1 MIHGSSRVS
10 RIWKVGRA
18 TPNGDSLFQMRIA
31 HLCPPHFV
39 RVALHFSLLFVRSS
53 ATVLRNLRSRGR
65 EVAHR
70 RRAILVE
77 NDRPCFRVDAVRHA
91 PARQVKFD
99 IRFYIVRFLIRL
111 DKSRYTDSI
120 CHERVIKGR
129 I

>member
-31 HLCPPHFV
+31 YLCPSHFV
-39 RVALHFSLLFVRSS
+39 RVALHFSLLFDRSS

-77 NDRPCFRVDAVRHA
+77 NDPCFRVDAVRHA

-120 CHERVIKGR
+120 RHERVIKGR

>member
-31 HLCPPHFV
+31 HLCPSHFV
-39 RVALHFSLLFVRSS
+39 RVALHFSLLFDRSS

-111 DKSRYTDSI
+111 NKSRYTDSI
-120 CHERVIKGR
+120 RHERVIKGR